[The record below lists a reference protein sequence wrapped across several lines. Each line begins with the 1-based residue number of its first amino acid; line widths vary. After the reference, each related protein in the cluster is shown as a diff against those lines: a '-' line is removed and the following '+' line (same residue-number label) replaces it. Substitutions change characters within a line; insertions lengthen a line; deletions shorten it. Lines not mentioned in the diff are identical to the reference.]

1 MKSSKR
7 QSVNHHNPAIFIT
20 NIFTNYTIP
29 GKKQKQINPPYPFKN
44 SQKKKK
50 ISPSLEKRRRKHR
63 TRADF
68 IRLECQQSLAATQ
81 ECVCQIRRGISM
93 ASRCSAAAERR
104 VCTRGRER
112 VRGKRRQRE
121 GSVIG
126 ETWHRVVSRTA
137 THREMEGEGGRRAGR
152 LHTRVLFRVASRRD
166 ITRRH
171 NIRTHATTVTPAAR
185 VSCGICSVPGG
196 RGG

>member
-1 MKSSKR
+1 MLIGRDESIRLNYNFADFYEIIETTICESSQPR
-7 QSVNHHNPAIFIT
+7 NLHNQL
-20 NIFTNYTIP
+20 FTNYTIP

-126 ETWHRVVSRTA
+126 ET
-137 THREMEGEGGRRAGR
+137 
-152 LHTRVLFRVASRRD
+152 
-166 ITRRH
+166 
-171 NIRTHATTVTPAAR
+171 
-185 VSCGICSVPGG
+185 
-196 RGG
+196 